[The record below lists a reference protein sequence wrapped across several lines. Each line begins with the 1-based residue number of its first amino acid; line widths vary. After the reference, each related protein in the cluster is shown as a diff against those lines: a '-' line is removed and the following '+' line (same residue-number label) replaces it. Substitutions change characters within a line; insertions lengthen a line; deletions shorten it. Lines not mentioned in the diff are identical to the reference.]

1 MTHAIRIHE
10 HGGPEVLLWEEVDLG
25 APGPGEVCLRQ
36 TAAGLNFIDVY
47 HRNGAYAL
55 PDLPTAIGMEAAGV
69 VEEEPRLVAMM
80 EAQTVELSVP
90 LLSEAAGGSSSSF
103 SPSSSSFPSVPCF
116 V

>member
-55 PDLPTAIGMEAAGV
+55 PDLPTAIGMEAAGGVEAVGGQRHGVRGLRKV
-69 VEEEPRLVAMM
+69 VGDRAALGVDGLHCELVS
-80 EAQTVELSVP
+80 VEGAL
-90 LLSEAAGGSSSSF
+90 G
-103 SPSSSSFPSVPCF
+103 PSW
-116 V
+116 